1 MNFLSAGNLRGLVTS
16 QAPKTPSAEN
26 QCIYLSL
33 KQPLDDDDD
42 HYDDN
47 DHHVL
52 QLFLKFFCSIL
63 LGKYKK
69 IHAKTKT
76 KKKRNR
82 KSCIKYMYI

>member
-26 QCIYLSL
+26 QCIYLLL
-33 KQPLDDDDD
+33 KQPLDDD
-42 HYDDN
+42 
-47 DHHVL
+47 HHHLVL
-52 QLFLKFFCSIL
+52 QLFLTFFCSIL
-63 LGKYKK
+63 LGKYIK

-76 KKKRNR
+76 NKKRNR